1 MTMTVSEVVDY
12 FWLKQLLV
20 IKETM
25 WYDVELLQNVV
36 LGS

>member
-1 MTMTVSEVVDY
+1 MTVSEVVDY